1 MLPKNTTSNILVT
14 ITDEKEYAQAFV
26 IIEALRNKGKIMN
39 TILMLLIMIVI
50 IYLLN

>member
-26 IIEALRNKGKIMN
+26 IIEAIKK
-39 TILMLLIMIVI
+39 
-50 IYLLN
+50 